1 MERNTMLGDLEVR
14 ACHSICVLDVLR
26 VAVACLFFSFLSG
39 SYALAGEKNVQTL
52 SHYSTVLHKEQKMNV
67 YVPATPGRHSVL
79 YLLHGA
85 YGDYTNWVSNTRV
98 AAIAEDFNLIIVM
111 PDGAPFSWYTDS
123 PLQPA
128 SQYESYIVKE
138 LVPFVDSAFATFAEK
153 RGRGICGL
161 SMGGYGAIKFGLKYP
176 SLFASASSMSGI
188 LTIMNHASQWKIL
201 EVFGDTIKS
210 IEAWK
215 KNDLSQLLL
224 SVKDTIAIK
233 FDTGISDF
241 ALADNRQFLSE
252 LQKRGFAY
260 EYAEYPGNHSWKYW
274 GTHIVDHLQFH
285 AKMLRRPQ

>member
-1 MERNTMLGDLEVR
+1 MF
-14 ACHSICVLDVLR
+14 CVLFFCSVPS
-26 VAVACLFFSFLSG
+26 VAFSFLFFPSPIPTN
-39 SYALAGEKNVQTL
+39 AGEKNLRTL
-52 SHYSTVLHKEQKMNV
+52 SHYSNLLHKEQKMNV
-67 YVPATPGRHSVL
+67 YVPTTPGRHSVL

-98 AAIAEDFNLIIVM
+98 AAIAEDFDLIIVM

-123 PLQPA
+123 PVQPA

-153 RGRGICGL
+153 KGRGICGL
-161 SMGGYGAIKFGLKYP
+161 SMGGYGAIKFGLKHP

-188 LTIMNHASQWKIL
+188 LTIMNHASQWKMI

-210 IEAWK
+210 METWK

-285 AKMLRRPQ
+285 AKMLRQSQ